1 MNLKKHIEK
10 RQYPRAL
17 FDWPVTLTIGDG
29 VAIVGRVKDISRGG
43 VLVHIETK
51 LQVDKQ
57 VQLAIE
63 VLDFSDVISAKGKVV
78 RIVRALVPGKQK
90 STAIY
95 AVSISFTEIS
105 VEDCRYFTGNLAQ
118 AWQNPVTGE
127 KKPERRMRG
136 ERRVRLERLERQAL
150 LEMLALS
157 DRIDKKAK
165 NLNKTITWG
174 VRIAG
179 ITGLVLAALV
189 FFQSYSQNL
198 TVVNEK
204 ADSQHDIRLLS
215 ERIAEIEKSH
225 QQQATIIT
233 QIQKKLASVES
244 SIISPEQNEKNR
256 SLLESLTL
264 EVKQIK
270 NSIRNQP
277 AAKEEIAVAI
287 SPGKVSHT
295 RESTTHY
302 TVRSGE
308 TIYSI
313 SKLHGLTVEKLLQ
326 LNKLPTKGAVIYP
339 NQKLRVKSLS
349 STSLRE
355 E

>member
-1 MNLKKHIEK
+1 MYLKKHIEK

-63 VLDFSDVISAKGKVV
+63 VLDSSDVISAKGKVV
-78 RIVRALVPGKQK
+78 RIVRALVSGKQK

-95 AVSISFTEIS
+95 AVSICFTEIS
-105 VEDCRYFTGNLAQ
+105 VEDCRYFTGNLAKV
-118 AWQNPVTGE
+118 WQNPVTGE

-136 ERRVRLERLERQAL
+136 ERRVRSERLERQAI
-150 LEMLALS
+150 LEMLTLS
-157 DRIDKKAK
+157 DHIDKKTK
-165 NLNKTITWG
+165 NISKSIKWG
-174 VRIAG
+174 VRIVG

-204 ADSQHDIRLLS
+204 ADSQHDLRLLS

-225 QQQATIIT
+225 KQQATIIT
-233 QIQKKLASVES
+233 EIQKNLASIES

-277 AAKEEIAVAI
+277 AAA
-287 SPGKVSHT
+287 SPGKVLHT
-295 RESTTHY
+295 GESTTHY
-302 TVRSGE
+302 TVRPGE

-313 SKLHGLTVEKLLQ
+313 STLHGLTVEKLLQ

-339 NQKLRVKSLS
+339 NQKLRVKPLS